1 VFARIYAY
9 ILKLLSPICGA
20 REHDS
25 ISLYIGKSDDVDELP
40 HPPATEVVNS
50 SLQLFAICLPLQTPK
65 IQESIIE
72 QMTSFL
78 SANSLQRDT
87 NRKAAMMVNIA
98 YGLLSAL
105 KVTVKET
112 RCVPGDLRAS
122 PVEKV
127 IQELL
132 HVGVPLKAL
141 LF

>member
-1 VFARIYAY
+1 
-9 ILKLLSPICGA
+9 LSPICGA

-25 ISLYIGKSDDVDELP
+25 ISLYIGKSDDATDHP

-50 SLQLFAICLPLQTPK
+50 ALQLFAICLPLQTPK
-65 IQESIIE
+65 IQESILE
-72 QMTSFL
+72 QITSFL

-112 RCVPGDLRAS
+112 SCVPGDLKAAA
-122 PVEKV
+122 VEKA
-127 IQELL
+127 IQGLL
-132 HVGVPLKAL
+132 HVSTPAGKRVGSVLI
-141 LF
+141 